1 MTRVLVVDDKEMMRD
16 SVATMLARKGHGVVV
31 ANGGADYLPK
41 GMIRKRLSR
50 ARSFLRASA
59 SGSGSTYG
67 VPQIRQAG
75 DLKVGL
81 WAPGDALDLDDEEAE
96 EAKGP
101 S

>member
-1 MTRVLVVDDKEMMRD
+1 M
-16 SVATMLARKGHGVVV
+16 VVV

-67 VPQIRQAG
+67 VPQIERG
-75 DLKVGL
+75 RSSPRIEFL
-81 WAPGDALDLDDEEAE
+81 PGEDERNVTHLY
-96 EAKGP
+96 
-101 S
+101 